1 MLKQMEQNISIYPRI
16 GLHYLFK
23 FTKLVSKNHPF
34 KQLITYKEALTMNL
48 KLKTPSIL
56 ISISLISAF
65 AAISQNI
72 GLVNIKYAVQVITV
86 GGPTADISGFTS
98 GAIQIALDAL
108 KTRGGGVVK
117 LNPGT
122 FEIIGP
128 IRLSS
133 NTSLIGSGK
142 STVLKKCNGFK
153 TSFIMD
159 ADWGMLKAVVKDAS
173 GFKIGM
179 GIQLSDSEHD
189 QGWDVTT
196 AKITDIQDNM
206 IYFDNRTVNDYLT
219 SLNGTITNGCSIIE
233 AVDAENVKI
242 ADLVIEGNKATN
254 HYINGCRGGG
264 IYIHKSKNCSV
275 ENVLINEFNGDT
287 FSWQI
292 TENITVR
299 GCEASSGGG
308 LGFHP
313 GTGSDHSIVENC
325 ISHHNSGD
333 GIFLCWRV
341 QNGIFRNN
349 TIYAN
354 GDNGI
359 SIGHKDTDNLFEKN
373 RVYENAH
380 HGVLF
385 RNENEQ
391 NSGHRNTFT
400 NNTIENNGSES
411 ESAGFYIGGET
422 HDITITNNTI
432 RSTGNGKQTTAILVG
447 KKSSKVIAKDNQIS
461 GLKEL
466 VQEK

>member
-1 MLKQMEQNISIYPRI
+1 M
-16 GLHYLFK
+16 
-23 FTKLVSKNHPF
+23 
-34 KQLITYKEALTMNL
+34 
-48 KLKTPSIL
+48 KLKSINL
-56 ISISLISAF
+56 LSLIFIFLTANSAVF
-65 AAISQNI
+65 GQNI
-72 GLVNIKYAVQVITV
+72 GLVNVKHAEQVITV
-86 GGPTADISGFTS
+86 GGSNADIPGFTS
-98 GAIQIALDAL
+98 GAIQLALDGL
-108 KTRGGGVVK
+108 KTRGSGVVK

-122 FEIIGP
+122 FEITGP
-128 IRLSS
+128 VRLSS
-133 NTSLIGSGK
+133 NTSLVGSGK
-142 STVLKKCNGFK
+142 STILKKCDGFR
-153 TSFIMD
+153 TSFIID

-179 GIQLSDSEHD
+179 GIQLYDDKHKE
-189 QGWDVTT
+189 GWDVTT
-196 AKITDIQDNM
+196 ALITDIQDNV
-206 IYFDNRTVNDYLT
+206 IYFDNRTVNDYKA

-233 AVDAENVKI
+233 AVDVENVKI
-242 ADLVIEGNKATN
+242 ADLAIEGNKSTN
-254 HYINGCRGGG
+254 DYINGCRGGG
-264 IYIHKSKNCSV
+264 IYIHKSRNCTV
-275 ENVLINEFNGDT
+275 ENVRINEFNGDT

-292 TENITVR
+292 TENITVK
-299 GCEASSGGG
+299 GCEASNGAG

-325 ISHHNSGD
+325 MSHHNSGD

-359 SIGHKDTDNLFEKN
+359 SIGHKDTDNLFENN

-380 HGVLF
+380 QGVLF

-400 NNTIENNGSES
+400 NNVIENNGMER

-432 RSTGNGKQTTAILVG
+432 RSTGKGNQTTAILVG
-447 KKSSKVIAKDNQIS
+447 KKSSKITANNNQIS
-461 GLKEL
+461 GSKEL

>member
-1 MLKQMEQNISIYPRI
+1 
-16 GLHYLFK
+16 
-23 FTKLVSKNHPF
+23 
-34 KQLITYKEALTMNL
+34 MNL
-48 KLKTPSIL
+48 KLKNLSFLIL
-56 ISISLISAF
+56 ISLMPGFGAVG
-65 AAISQNI
+65 QNI
-72 GLVNIKYAVQVITV
+72 GLVNIKHAKQVITV
-86 GGPTADISGFTS
+86 GGPTADIPGFTS
-98 GAIQIALDAL
+98 QAIQLALDAL

-128 IRLSS
+128 VRLSN

-142 STVLKKCNGFK
+142 STILHKCDGFK
-153 TSFIMD
+153 TSFIID
-159 ADWGMLKAVVKDAS
+159 ADWGMQRAVVKDVS

-196 AKITDIQDNM
+196 ALITDIQENV
-206 IYFDNRTVNDYLT
+206 IYFDNRTVNDYLA

-233 AVDAENVKI
+233 AVEVENVKI

-254 HYINGCRGGG
+254 DYINGCRGGG
-264 IYIHKSKNCSV
+264 IYIHKTKNCTV
-275 ENVLINEFNGDT
+275 ENIRINEFNGDT

-299 GCEASSGGG
+299 GCEASNGGG

-313 GTGSDHSIVENC
+313 GTGSDHSVVENC
-325 ISHHNSGD
+325 ISHHNKGD

-341 QNGIFRNN
+341 QNGVFRNN
-349 TIYAN
+349 TSYAN

-359 SIGHKDTDNLFEKN
+359 SIGHKDTDNLFENN

-391 NSGHRNTFT
+391 NSGHRNIFT
-400 NNTIENNGSES
+400 NNVIENNGTES
-411 ESAGFYIGGET
+411 ESSGFYIGGET
-422 HDITITNNTI
+422 HDISITNNTI
-432 RSTGNGKQTTAILVG
+432 RSTGKGKQATAIVIG
-447 KKSSKVIAKDNQIS
+447 KKSSKITAKDNQIS

-466 VQEK
+466 VLER